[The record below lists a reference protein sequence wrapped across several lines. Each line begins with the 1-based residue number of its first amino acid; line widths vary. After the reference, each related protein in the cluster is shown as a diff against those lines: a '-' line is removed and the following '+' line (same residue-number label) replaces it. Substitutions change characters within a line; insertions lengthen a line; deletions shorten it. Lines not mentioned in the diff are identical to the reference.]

1 MVCGRRQRAS
11 GTEVR
16 SGPATCWLCG
26 LGESLPFLSFLFF
39 LCVMQMTKISTFQG
53 CYENENWYLIGVAHR
68 VQEMVTTIT
77 GSPEV

>member
-1 MVCGRRQRAS
+1 
-11 GTEVR
+11 
-16 SGPATCWLCG
+16 
-26 LGESLPFLSFLFF
+26 
-39 LCVMQMTKISTFQG
+39 MQMTKISTFQG